1 MVGVGVV
8 VIMRQTKNTERRIRA
23 WLLHRANPHTLILHA
38 RYDRNERDE
47 WRKRLKGLVPST
59 DGVR

>member
-1 MVGVGVV
+1 
-8 VIMRQTKNTERRIRA
+8 MRQTKNTERRIRA

>member
-1 MVGVGVV
+1 MWYNDRVV
-8 VIMRQTKNTERRIRA
+8 RQTKDTERKIRA

-38 RYDRNERDE
+38 RHDRNERDE
-47 WRKRLKGLVPST
+47 RQKRLKGLVPSP